1 MTESTTT
8 TIPPPLTPRKNKT
21 FSKAGILPTNVLEVD
36 LCLGDD
42 EGSVSLTLKW
52 MWHERSA
59 TQVTQ
64 SLQRPCPQLP
74 VVQVGRLNLNMYTDG
89 RQLVKQ
95 QLTPATEDP
104 HQAAADSLSQ
114 ELSAL

>member
-1 MTESTTT
+1 MHVVYDK
-8 TIPPPLTPRKNKT
+8 IHHHRHYPPTPHPQKKT
-21 FSKAGILPTNVLEVD
+21 FSKVGILPTNVLEVD

-64 SLQRPCPQLP
+64 RLQGPCP
-74 VVQVGRLNLNMYTDG
+74 
-89 RQLVKQ
+89 
-95 QLTPATEDP
+95 
-104 HQAAADSLSQ
+104 
-114 ELSAL
+114 